1 MKVSTDRPRAMTG
14 TPAGLKARVKKMNP
28 SIIWHHCC
36 IHTETL
42 AAKNMP
48 EKFKI
53 VLDDIVQV
61 VNVIKTRP
69 INFRIFGVIC
79 EEMGAIHKQLL
90 LHAEVLYATP
100 INMLINSITLN
111 GSQWW
116 HIWLISSVPL
126 TS

>member
-61 VNVIKTRP
+61 VNVIKARP

-79 EEMGAIHKQLL
+79 EEMGSIHKQLL
-90 LHAEVLYATP
+90 LHVRRVCCLVAKSYRMFLSCE
-100 INMLINSITLN
+100 MRSERFF
-111 GSQWW
+111 
-116 HIWLISSVPL
+116 
-126 TS
+126 